1 MNVRAITGLSALLC
15 APALALPAH
24 ACPKS
29 STEANASPVILAAD
43 DMEDEAVEKDLRPD
57 EVPAGEEE
65 EAMPPKGSAEE
76 EHGSHE
82 KKSEDLENE
91 EIQEDMAPDTMP
103 SGE

>member
-1 MNVRAITGLSALLC
+1 MNVRAITAIFALVCGL
-15 APALALPAH
+15 ALALPAH

-29 STEANASPVILAAD
+29 STEANASPVILAG

-57 EVPAGEEE
+57 EVPVGEEA
-65 EAMPPKGSAEE
+65 AMPPKGSGEE

-82 KKSEDLENE
+82 KSEDLENE